1 MIQGIFASNQGIVGD
16 RAGDFASAILQLAPT
31 GTALVLA
38 LSSGM
43 QKEGA
48 QDTIFHWF
56 EDSHQAGRSNIVSG
70 TTTTTITV
78 GDGSQYVPNQVGLIE
93 ETGEIVMVTA
103 IAGNALT
110 VIRGLGGTAI
120 VSVANTMHFQ
130 SIGNAHEEASGM
142 PTAITQQGL
151 PRFNYT
157 QIFRNSWAVS
167 GTAKAVK
174 YNVTGNRVAKN
185 KRDCALYHAE
195 DMERAMIFGRKHI
208 ATINGKPFRL
218 TDGIQSQIEQFGG
231 LVEDVTDGSVAGHYS
246 WLLFD
251 DFMRRL
257 FSTNIKGQPNERLA
271 IGGNNWLAGL
281 SQMARLDGS
290 YQIFQGE
297 EKLGIKVTSIENAFG
312 TLKLMS
318 HPLFNENP
326 LWNKELMLL
335 HPGGIKRRIL
345 RDTFEEG
352 YDSNG
357 NRINATDADQGV
369 MTTEFGVQVGG
380 ASVMGVLRGFT
391 KAVKSDPAQLP

>member
-70 TTTTTITV
+70 TTTTSLTV
-78 GDGSQYVPNQVGLIE
+78 GDGSQYVPNQVLLIE
-93 ETGEIVMVTA
+93 ETGEVVMVTA
-103 IAGNALT
+103 IAGNVLT
-110 VIRGLGGTAI
+110 VIRGLAGTTV
-120 VSVANTMHFQ
+120 VSVTNVMHVQ

-185 KRDCALYHAE
+185 KKDCALYHAE

-218 TDGIQSQIEQFGG
+218 TDGIQAQIEQFGG
-231 LVEDVTDGSVAGHYS
+231 LVEDVTDGTTAGHYS

-297 EKLGIKVTSIENAFG
+297 DKLGIKVTSIENAFG

-326 LWNKELMLL
+326 TLE
-335 HPGGIKRRIL
+335 
-345 RDTFEEG
+345 
-352 YDSNG
+352 
-357 NRINATDADQGV
+357 QGV
-369 MTTEFGVQVGG
+369 DAPASGRNQAPHSPRYVRGG
-380 ASVMGVLRGFT
+380 LRHERESHQRDRRRSGRHDHR
-391 KAVKSDPAQLP
+391 VRCSGRRCVRHGNSSRLHEGREV